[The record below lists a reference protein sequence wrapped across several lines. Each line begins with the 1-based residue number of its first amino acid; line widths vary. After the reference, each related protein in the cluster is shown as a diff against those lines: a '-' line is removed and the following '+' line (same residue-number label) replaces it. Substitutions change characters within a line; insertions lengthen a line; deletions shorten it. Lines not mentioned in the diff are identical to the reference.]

1 MLASEVDTRLRVPR
15 PACDTFRM
23 RRRARNEDDK
33 RERRAALVAA
43 ALATFDETSYEAVT
57 MTSVAERAGLAKGTL
72 YLYFGTK
79 EDLFLS
85 VVEDRLGDWFE
96 ALDGWLANSA
106 APVGPDELSDFVAA
120 SLSSRTALVRL
131 LAILHTTL
139 ERNVEQARVRDFM
152 RFLLAHM
159 TTTATLLERRVPAL
173 RPGDG
178 ARFLLRLDAL
188 VIGLWHL
195 ADPASPVCAV
205 CEEPGMEPFAV
216 DFATELAAMVR
227 ALLAR

>member
-1 MLASEVDTRLRVPR
+1 
-15 PACDTFRM
+15 
-23 RRRARNEDDK
+23 
-33 RERRAALVAA
+33 VAA
-43 ALATFDETSYEAVT
+43 ALATFGETSYEAVT

-85 VVEDRLGDWFE
+85 VVEDRLGEWFG
-96 ALDGWLANSA
+96 ALDAWLADKA

-131 LAILHTTL
+131 MAILHTTL
-139 ERNVEQARVRDFM
+139 ERNVEQARVRDFTQ
-152 RFLLAHM
+152 FLLAHM
-159 TTTATLLERRVPAL
+159 TTTATLLERSVPAL
-173 RPGDG
+173 KPGHG
-178 ARFLLRLDAL
+178 ARFLLRLDVL

-205 CEEPGMEPFAV
+205 REEPFAV
-216 DFATELAAMVR
+216 DFAAELAAMVR
-227 ALLAR
+227 ALLKG

>member
-1 MLASEVDTRLRVPR
+1 M
-15 PACDTFRM
+15 
-23 RRRARNEDDK
+23 
-33 RERRAALVAA
+33 AA
-43 ALATFDETSYEAVT
+43 ALATFEETSYEAVT

-72 YLYFGTK
+72 YLYFDTK
-79 EDLFLS
+79 QELFLS
-85 VVEDRLGDWFE
+85 VVEDRLGEWLGE
-96 ALDGWLANSA
+96 LDAWLANSA

-139 ERNVEQARVRDFM
+139 ERNVEQARVRDFKQ
-152 RFLLAHM
+152 FLLAHL

-178 ARFLLRLDAL
+178 ASFLLRLDAF

-195 ADPASPVCAV
+195 ADPASPVRAV
-205 CEEPGMEPFAV
+205 LEEPGMEPFVV
-216 DFATELAAMVR
+216 DFAAELAAMVR
-227 ALLAR
+227 ALLPG

>member
-1 MLASEVDTRLRVPR
+1 M
-15 PACDTFRM
+15 
-23 RRRARNEDDK
+23 
-33 RERRAALVAA
+33 AA
-43 ALATFDETSYEAVT
+43 ALATFGETSYDAVT

-85 VVEDRLGDWFE
+85 VVEDRLGDWFG
-96 ALDGWLANSA
+96 ALDAWLTNSA

-120 SLSSRTALVRL
+120 SLSSRPALARL

-139 ERNVEQARVRDFM
+139 ERNVEQARARDFKQ
-152 RFLLAHM
+152 FLLAHM

-205 CEEPGMEPFAV
+205 LEEPGMEPFVV
-216 DFATELAAMVR
+216 DFAAELAAMVR
-227 ALLAR
+227 ALLAG

>member
-1 MLASEVDTRLRVPR
+1 VTASEVDTRPRALR
-15 PACDTFRM
+15 PACDTFWM

-43 ALATFDETSYEAVT
+43 ALATFDETPYEAVT

-79 EDLFLS
+79 QDLFLS
-85 VVEDRLGDWFE
+85 VVEDRLGDWFG
-96 ALDGWLANSA
+96 ALDAWLADSA

-139 ERNVEQARVRDFM
+139 ESNVEQERARDFKQ
-152 RFLLAHM
+152 FLLAHM
-159 TTTATLLERRVPAL
+159 TTSATLLERRVPAL

-195 ADPASPVCAV
+195 ADPASPMCAV
-205 CEEPGMEPFAV
+205 LEEPGMEPFVV
-216 DFATELAAMVR
+216 DFAAELAAMVR
-227 ALLAR
+227 ALLAG